1 MSMEIEVAVVGA
13 GPVGLMLAAELALAG
28 VRVRVF
34 ERRAR
39 RTEQS
44 RALTLH
50 PRSLELLDQRGIVDR
65 FVRRGAPIPSAH
77 FAVLDTRLDFSRL
90 PTPHPYTL
98 FLPQVHTEELL
109 EARAREL
116 GVEIAREHALVDLAQ
131 TDDAVALRV
140 QGPGGELEVRARYAV
155 GCDGAGSAV
164 RRAVGVDFPGSATTR
179 TAILGDVVLADPP
192 ARPVSRTNAHG
203 LLLLVPLGD
212 GAHRIVV
219 IDPTRAQVPLAEPV
233 TLDELRGSVTRI
245 FGADLGMHAPRWL
258 SRFGDATRLAERY
271 RVGRV
276 FLAGDAAHMHFP
288 AGGQGLNVG
297 LQDATN
303 LGWKLAAAV
312 RGWAPPWLLD
322 SYHDERRPVGEALA
336 RNTTAQGKLMDVSPE
351 GLALRELFDELLA
364 FPAVQ
369 RKLAGLIS
377 AIDVAYP
384 DAAGTHPLVGRRVPD
399 LDLATERGPQR
410 LYPSLHAGRFV
421 LLGRAGD
428 LELREAWAPW
438 RDRVELVAATFAA
451 DPDELEG
458 VTRLL
463 LRPDG
468 HVAWA
473 GDDASSL
480 GAVLPRWCGPAATRG
495 PLPPSFE

>member
-1 MSMEIEVAVVGA
+1 MTANNEVVVVGA
-13 GPVGLMLAAELALAG
+13 GPVGLMLASELALAG

-34 ERRAR
+34 EQRAR

-65 FVRRGAPIPSAH
+65 FLRRGVPIPSAH
-77 FAVLDTRLDFSRL
+77 FAALDTRLDLSCL
-90 PTPHPYTL
+90 PTRHPYTL
-98 FLPQVHTEELL
+98 FLPQVHTEALL
-109 EARAREL
+109 EERALEL
-116 GVEIAREHALVDLAQ
+116 GVELAREHSVVGLAQ
-131 TDDAVALRV
+131 TGDAVVLRV
-140 QGPGGELEVRARYAV
+140 EGPAGEREVRAAWAV

-164 RRAVGVDFPGSATTR
+164 RRALGVDFPGTATTR
-179 TAILGDVVLADPP
+179 TALLGDVVLADPP
-192 ARPVSRTNAHG
+192 ARPLSRTTAQG

-219 IDPTRAQVPLAEPV
+219 VDPTRAQVPLAEPV
-233 TLDELRGSVTRI
+233 TLDELRGAVTRI
-245 FGADLGMHAPRWL
+245 LGSDLGMGAPRWL

-297 LQDATN
+297 LQDAAN

-312 RGWAPPWLLD
+312 HGWAPPGLLD

-336 RNTTAQGKLMDVSPE
+336 RNTTAQAKLMDVSPE
-351 GLALRELFDELLA
+351 GLALRELIDGLLA
-364 FPAVQ
+364 LAPVQ
-369 RKLAGLIS
+369 RELAGLIS

-384 DAAGTHPLVGRRVPD
+384 PAEASHPLVGRRMPD
-399 LDLATERGPQR
+399 LDLLPGRGPQR
-410 LYPSLHAGRFV
+410 LYAALHAGRFA
-421 LLGRAGD
+421 LLDRSGD
-428 LELREAWAPW
+428 PDLHDAWAPW
-438 RDRVELVAATFAA
+438 RERLEPVAASVAA
-451 DPDELEG
+451 DEELG
-458 VTRLL
+458 GAALVLV
-463 LRPDG
+463 RPDG

-473 GDDASSL
+473 GA
-480 GAVLPRWCGPAATRG
+480 AAELPTALARWCGPPRERLRDAPPRPTR
-495 PLPPSFE
+495 

>member
-1 MSMEIEVAVVGA
+1 MEIEVVVVGA

-34 ERRAR
+34 EQRAR

-65 FVRRGAPIPSAH
+65 FVRRGVPIPSAH
-77 FAVLDTRLDFSRL
+77 FAGLDTRLDFSRL
-90 PTPHPYTL
+90 PTRHPYTL

-116 GVEIAREHALVDLAQ
+116 GVELAREHAFVGLTQ
-131 TDDAVALRV
+131 TDDAVVVRV
-140 QGPGGELEVRARYAV
+140 QAPGGELEVRARHVV

-164 RRAVGVDFPGSATTR
+164 RRAIGVDFPGSATTR
-179 TAILGDVVLADPP
+179 TAILGDVTLADPP
-192 ARPVSRTNAHG
+192 PGPVSRTNAQG

-212 GAHRIVV
+212 GGHRIVV
-219 IDPTRAQVPLAEPV
+219 VDPTRTQVPLAEPV
-233 TLDELRGSVTRI
+233 TLDELRSATRRI
-245 FGADLGMHAPRWL
+245 LGADLGMHSPRWL

-297 LQDATN
+297 LQDASN

-312 RGWAPPWLLD
+312 RGWAPRWLLD
-322 SYHDERRPVGEALA
+322 SYHDERRPIGEALA

-364 FPAVQ
+364 VAPVQ

-384 DAAGTHPLVGRRVPD
+384 AADAAHPLVGRRVPD
-399 LDLATERGPQR
+399 LDLNTERGPQR
-410 LYPSLHAGRFV
+410 LYESLHAGRFV
-421 LLGRAGD
+421 LIDRLADR
-428 LELREAWAPW
+428 ELHDAWAPW
-438 RDRVELVAATFAA
+438 RDRVELVPASFAT
-451 DPDELEG
+451 DQEEVEG

-463 LRPDG
+463 IRPDG
-468 HVAWA
+468 HVAWT
-473 GDDASSL
+473 GDDAPSL
-480 GAVLPRWCGPAATRG
+480 RAALARWCGPAA
-495 PLPPSFE
+495 

>member
-1 MSMEIEVAVVGA
+1 MRMEIEVVVVGG

-28 VRVRVF
+28 VQVRVF
-34 ERRAR
+34 EQRAR

-50 PRSLELLDQRGIVDR
+50 PRSLELLDQRGLVDR
-65 FVRRGAPIPSAH
+65 FVRRGIPIPSAH

-90 PTPHPYTL
+90 PTRHPYTL

-109 EARAREL
+109 EERAREL
-116 GVEIAREHALVDLAQ
+116 GVEIAREHTFVGLTQ
-131 TDDAVALRV
+131 TDDAVAVRV
-140 QGPGGELEVRARYAV
+140 QAPGGELEVRARHVV

-164 RRAVGVDFPGSATTR
+164 RRAIGVDFPGSATTR
-179 TAILGDVVLADPP
+179 TAILGDVVLAEPP
-192 ARPVSRTNAHG
+192 PGPISRTNAQG

-219 IDPTRAQVPLAEPV
+219 VDPTRAQVPLAEPV
-233 TLDELRGSVTRI
+233 TLDELRGTARRVLGT
-245 FGADLGMHAPRWL
+245 DLGMHAPRWL

-297 LQDATN
+297 LQDAGN

-312 RGWAPPWLLD
+312 RGWAPSWLLG
-322 SYHDERRPVGEALA
+322 SYHDERRPIGEALA

-351 GLALRELFDELLA
+351 GLALRELFAELLA
-364 FPAVQ
+364 LAPVQ

-384 DAAGTHPLVGRRVPD
+384 AADGAHPLVGRRVPD
-399 LDLATERGPQR
+399 LDLTTERGPQR
-410 LYPSLHAGRFV
+410 LYASLHAGRFV
-421 LLGRAGD
+421 LLDRVGD
-428 LELREAWAPW
+428 RELRDAWAPW
-438 RDRVELVAATFAA
+438 RDRVELVPASFA
-451 DPDELEG
+451 DQDEVEG

-463 LRPDG
+463 IRPDG
-468 HVAWA
+468 HVAWI
-473 GDDASSL
+473 GDDVPSL
-480 GAVLPRWCGPAATRG
+480 RAALSRWCGPVA
-495 PLPPSFE
+495 P